1 MIAAI
6 ARSTTAQNLARPVP
20 RVLTISI
27 HLALAGLMISP
38 AHAAEDASRDS
49 ALPQISV
56 TADRASRS
64 TSLSADDLQNAG
76 VTDMAGVIRYQPLVS
91 APSAL
96 SGAANLWDGSGT
108 SGYNIRGVEGNRVGL
123 DIDGI
128 ELPAAVPLPDGLK
141 ATGVGI
147 GRDYIDPEVF
157 RRVDIISGT
166 TSSGENGATGLGG
179 RVSFQTRSPDDYLSD
194 GKNSY
199 LGAKL
204 GYTSADQA
212 WAESLTTAQKMGDWK
227 LLALYSNRDGAL
239 TRSKDVS
246 DANRDNWH
254 SDAVLFKAF
263 YEGLAHHKL
272 GVTLD
277 LYDRADNRYLDGS
290 TYSAYPAGATQYST
304 TRRHRLQVEDEYTPA
319 AGSIAAFDKL
329 RVHAFYQD
337 SKKEDYTIAANS
349 TNSYTRYI
357 DTYLTTTSV
366 GLGADASK
374 RMGTHELFYGLSFTS
389 TDEQRPWT
397 EARITNATGN
407 SVSGYPYSKDRMAQ
421 TRTNKLVAYVRDE
434 WHLSPRATLT
444 PGLRAEYW
452 QTRPGD
458 LSHYLANVGSAAS
471 EVSADHTALLAPSLR
486 FAYALTP
493 SYDFFAQ
500 YSRGVRVATAAEKT
514 GTYDSSTYASSAFL
528 YAILGNPDLKNETS
542 DAFELGTKGELIDG
556 LTLNS
561 SLFYTRYKNF
571 IDYQT
576 TTYSGTS
583 LAYRLQNIANVDIYG
598 AEVSAQLRLGT
609 YASALRGYSLGGS
622 AGVSAGRSRNDAGV
636 SGSVNS
642 VGPAKGTVRVAYDDP
657 GARYGGSLIMTA
669 VKSKRASADDVSV
682 YSTSGAYVNVPGY
695 ALLDLSTYW
704 KLNQHVTLHAGIYN
718 LTDRKYWDYATVR
731 GLTTSQSVL
740 FQRAAQPGRNAAITL
755 NIDL

>member
-6 ARSTTAQNLARPVP
+6 KRRVPAPTPARPMPKSLAVA
-20 RVLTISI
+20 IQ
-27 HLALAGLMISP
+27 LALAALAINP
-38 AHAAEDASRDS
+38 AHAEDDTRSEGS
-49 ALPQISV
+49 LPQISV
-56 TADRASRS
+56 TADKASRA
-64 TSLSADDLQNAG
+64 TSLSAEDLQRNG
-76 VTDMAGVIRYQPLVS
+76 TTDMASVIRYQPLVS

-108 SGYNIRGVEGNRVGL
+108 SGYNIRGVEGNRIGL
-123 DIDGI
+123 DVDGI
-128 ELPAAVPLPDGLK
+128 ELPSAVPLPDSLK

-147 GRDYIDPEVF
+147 GRDYIDPEIF
-157 RRVDIISGT
+157 RKVDIISGT

-179 RVSFQTRSPDDYLSD
+179 RVSFQTKSPDDYLTG
-194 GKNSY
+194 GKTSY

-212 WAESLTTAQKMGDWK
+212 WAEALTTAQKMGDWK

-239 TRSKDVS
+239 TQSKGVS
-246 DANRDNWH
+246 DGNRDNWH
-254 SDAVLFKAF
+254 SDAILFKAF

-277 LYDRADNRYLDGS
+277 FYDRTDNRILDGA

-304 TRRHRLQVEDEYTPA
+304 TRRHRIQIEDEYTPA

-329 RVHAFYQD
+329 RIQAFYQD

-349 TNSYTRYI
+349 TNSYTRRI
-357 DTYLTTTSV
+357 DTYLATTSA
-366 GLGADASK
+366 GLSADASK
-374 RMGTHELFYGLSFTS
+374 RMGAHDLFYGLSLS
-389 TDEQRPWT
+389 TLDEQRPWT
-397 EARITNATGN
+397 EARYTNATGALM
-407 SVSGYPYSKDRMAQ
+407 SGYPYTKDRMAP
-421 TRTNKLVAYVRDE
+421 TRTNKLVAYVRDD
-434 WHLSPRATLT
+434 WHLTPRATLT

-452 QTRPGD
+452 HTQPGD
-458 LSHYLANVGSAAS
+458 LSNYLANVGSAAS
-471 EVSADHTALLAPSLR
+471 EIKSDHTAFLAPSLR

-493 SYDFFAQ
+493 TYDFFAQ

-542 DAFELGTKGELIDG
+542 DTFELGTKGELIDG
-556 LTLNS
+556 LTLNT
-561 SLFYTRYKNF
+561 SLFYTKYKNF

-576 TTYSGTS
+576 TTYSGTA

-598 AEVSAQLRLGT
+598 AEVSAQLDLGT
-609 YASALRGYSLGGS
+609 YASALRGYSLGSS
-622 AGVSAGRSRNDAGV
+622 AGVSAGRSRNDAGA

-642 VGPAKGTVRVAYDDP
+642 VGPAKGTLRAAYDDAA
-657 GARYGGSLIMTA
+657 GRYGGSLIMTA

-682 YSTSGAYVNVPGY
+682 SSTSGAYVNVPGY
-695 ALLDLSTYW
+695 ALFDLSTYW
-704 KLNQHVTLHAGIYN
+704 KLSTNVTLHAGIYN